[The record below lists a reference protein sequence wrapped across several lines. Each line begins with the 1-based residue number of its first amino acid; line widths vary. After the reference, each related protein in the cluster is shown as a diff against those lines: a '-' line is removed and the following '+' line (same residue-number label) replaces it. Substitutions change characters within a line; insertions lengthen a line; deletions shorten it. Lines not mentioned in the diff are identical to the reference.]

1 MKRILVVNDTEVL
14 LDMFKLLLEDAGYEV
29 VLTDFPAQ
37 QVKDIERINP
47 DLIILD
53 FMFGHENLGLQM
65 LQMLKMYP
73 TTRNIPV
80 IVSSAALDVV
90 RQQQEYLK
98 SQGVAVIYKPFDI
111 DELLGTIKQLFLKH
125 R

>member
-29 VLTDFPAQ
+29 MLTDFPTQ
-37 QVKDIERINP
+37 QVRDIERINP

-53 FMFGHENLGLQM
+53 FMFGHENLGWQM
-65 LQMLKMYP
+65 LQMLKMH
-73 TTRNIPV
+73 TSTRNIPV
-80 IVSSAALDVV
+80 IVSSAALNVV

-111 DELLGTIKQLFLKH
+111 DELLGTIKQLLLKH

>member
-14 LDMFKLLLEDAGYEV
+14 LDMFKLLLEDVGYEV

-73 TTRNIPV
+73 STRNIPV

-111 DELLGTIKQLFLKH
+111 DELLGTIKQLLLKH